1 MSNEWYTILGP
12 EDWDGVN
19 INTGNKKVDGK
30 YFNILGDKNVQLSAS
45 GIMWLVGGSGIRL
58 ISTGP
63 VDASGFRAHD
73 AHAIRYHKIDYS
85 GNIVPI
91 YPGPTGAVLYKAD
104 DENAAGIPGDLLVYN
119 TGINKLTMPSQP
131 FGALGIPSGDV
142 KALSVFTPVQFIPQ
156 TVVGSGESATTIPAK
171 VEIDGNAIFKQDVQI
186 YPNLAGYKD
195 SILTHMGKDEPAK
208 WVPAPYLKAD
218 GVLWNRYPKRPV
230 KFDED
235 KNTMIFYL
243 SKPDWAQDWVDA
255 PTVEKLDI
263 EMGDG
268 KDTIEILRDD
278 DRLSGYVKFASQ
290 IRYIVDD
297 TNPDITTPI
306 TFLYEEV
313 QFKDPYDPLG
323 EEAPLQDGLAV
334 KLCPPEPINA
344 TWAGGN
350 NTGSPIGSG
359 NGYAWS
365 VNRGGYLDMQLGKDA
380 KYRFNCVDPDDPAT
394 IPANPEQSPVFKFKP
409 STMNTISIRPNVNTS
424 FNKLAENIDF
434 IIYGERKTQFNNYE
448 ESLFD
453 LDDSSTPTG
462 LIPAFRVHA
471 NIPNAVSGNI
481 SSGVIFS
488 KYIDRSRVTPT
499 GWDFDYNAKISIN
512 TNDPYIIDTI
522 PSGTGVVNNVTAT
535 GYISYYAD
543 VTIGSVLYSNNI
555 ITEGLYLR
563 PKPLENNQGEYI
575 ANALLTLDRSGKI
588 ISRIPKTNA
597 TAPGKPLNVRLDPGH
612 QNGIGNGEA
621 SIVWS
626 APVSDGGEKVIAYLI
641 QFSINNGESWTD
653 IPNNLYGVN
662 SASPTT
668 LSATIT
674 GLSQLVQYRFRVAA
688 QNKVGVG
695 NYSDSSNTIVVG
707 SSVPKAPPNFVAS
720 RAFDETEFSNIQ
732 LTWDQPQ
739 AGSDGVI
746 LGYTIEESIDNGNT
760 WYWYNE
766 PSALITEVGELI
778 TGSVS
783 AIDYYYRISAWNNNG
798 QGAYAYLKSA
808 SNLIIEIDPEE
819 EKKEEDKRND
829 VLSNWDFGSVL
840 FTGVC
845 QL

>member
-12 EDWDGVN
+12 EDWDGVQ

-58 ISTGP
+58 ISAGP
-63 VDASGFRAHD
+63 VDISGVRAHD
-73 AHAIRYHKIDYS
+73 AHAIRYHRIDYS
-85 GNIVPI
+85 GNVVPL
-91 YPGPTGAVLYKAD
+91 YSGPNGAIAYKVD
-104 DENAAGIPGDLLVYN
+104 DENIAGIPGNLLTYD
-119 TGINKLTMPSQP
+119 TSINKLTMPSQP
-131 FGALGIPSGDV
+131 FGALGIPSGDS
-142 KALSVFTPVQFIPQ
+142 KALSVFTPLQFIPA
-156 TVVGSGESATTIPAK
+156 TVFGSGESAITIPAK
-171 VEIDGNAIFKQDVQI
+171 VEVDSTAIFKQKIQI

-195 SILTHMGKDEPAK
+195 SILTHMGKDEPAE
-208 WVPAPYLKAD
+208 WRPAPYLKAD

-230 KFDED
+230 KFDQD
-235 KNTMIFYL
+235 NNTMIFYL
-243 SKPDWAQDWVDA
+243 NKPDWSQDWVDA
-255 PTVEKLDI
+255 PTIEKLDI
-263 EMGDG
+263 ELGDG

-278 DRLSGYVKFASQ
+278 DRRIGYVKFAVQ
-290 IRYIVDD
+290 IRYIADD
-297 TNPDITTPI
+297 TDPDITTPI
-306 TFLYEEV
+306 KFLYESV

-323 EEAPLQDGLAV
+323 PLQEGLAV
-334 KLCPPEPINA
+334 KLCPTNPINA
-344 TWAGGN
+344 TWSGSN
-350 NTGSPIGSG
+350 NTGSPIGFG

-365 VNRGGYLDMQLGKDA
+365 VNRGAYLDMQLGKDA
-380 KYRFNCVDPDDPAT
+380 KYRFNCVNPNDPAT
-394 IPANPEQSPVFKFKP
+394 VPANPEESPVFTFKP

-424 FNKLAENIDF
+424 FNKLGENIDF
-434 IIYGERKTQFNNYE
+434 IIYGETKTPFNNYD
-448 ESLFD
+448 SIFD
-453 LDDSSTPTG
+453 LDETNTPSG
-462 LIPAFRVHA
+462 LIPALRIHA
-471 NIPNAVSGNI
+471 NTPNAVSGSI
-481 SSGVIFS
+481 ASGVIFS

-499 GWDFDYNAKISIN
+499 GWGFDTNAKITIN
-512 TNDPYIIDTI
+512 TNNPYIIDSI
-522 PSGTGVVNNVTAT
+522 PSGTGVVGT
-535 GYISYYAD
+535 GYISHYAD
-543 VTIGSVLYSNNI
+543 VTINSVLYSKGI
-555 ITEGLYLR
+555 IADAMYLR
-563 PKPLENNQGEYI
+563 PKPLDNNQGEYI

-588 ISRIPKTNA
+588 VSRIPKTNA
-597 TAPGKPLNVRLDPGH
+597 TVSGKPTNVRLDPGH

-626 APVSDGGEKVIAYLI
+626 APTSDGGEKVIAYLI

-653 IPNNLYGVN
+653 IPNNLYGVY

-674 GLSQLVQYRFRVAA
+674 GLSPLVEYRFRIAA
-688 QNKVGVG
+688 QNTVGVG
-695 NYSDSSNTIVVG
+695 NYSDPSSVIIVG
-707 SSVPKAPPNFVAS
+707 SSVPKAPPNFLAS

-732 LTWDQPQ
+732 LTWQQPQ
-739 AGSDGVI
+739 AGSDGII

-766 PSALITEVGELI
+766 PNALITEVGELI

-783 AIDYYYRISAWNNNG
+783 TLDYYYRVSAWNNNG
-798 QGAYAYLKSA
+798 QGAFAYLKSS
-808 SNLIIEIDPEE
+808 SNIIIEVDPEE